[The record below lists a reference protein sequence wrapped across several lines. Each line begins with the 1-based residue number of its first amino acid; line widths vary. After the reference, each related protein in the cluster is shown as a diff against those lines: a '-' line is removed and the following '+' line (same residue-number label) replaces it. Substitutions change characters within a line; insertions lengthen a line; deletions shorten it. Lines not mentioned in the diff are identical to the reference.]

1 MCISNF
7 SKEDRGNHN
16 NAQPYWIQYYYNE
29 NYDDYIKDCYGRED
43 SKVCKFFIQNAKE
56 SDSGK
61 YECVSE
67 NRMEC
72 TMDKLTLEFKG
83 KSWHFDRD
91 VVISKALLIIRRIT
105 KFIFFQEGTVT
116 NPAIWLVLS
125 VVRIF
130 LSLTTVTLTL
140 SQRVKS
146 SCWSI
151 FREWTS
157 GNRQP
162 STFLHFHRRLI
173 YRSLSHFKSS
183 L

>member
-1 MCISNF
+1 MSLNTLEFPGEDVLPIGYNVTIMCISNF

-83 KSWHFDRD
+83 KS
-91 VVISKALLIIRRIT
+91 
-105 KFIFFQEGTVT
+105 
-116 NPAIWLVLS
+116 
-125 VVRIF
+125 
-130 LSLTTVTLTL
+130 
-140 SQRVKS
+140 
-146 SCWSI
+146 
-151 FREWTS
+151 
-157 GNRQP
+157 
-162 STFLHFHRRLI
+162 
-173 YRSLSHFKSS
+173 
-183 L
+183 